1 MVDDPLASSLRDSAK
16 NPSITAPDPLH
27 AVRDYAIVTLNPDGT
42 VVTWNAGAEAMT
54 GYVAPDMIGR
64 SFACLYTEAD
74 RQAGKPQ
81 ALLQEAAATGRVA
94 DEGWRVRRDGSCI
107 WVFAVTTALHDAS
120 GMLVGYAKI
129 SRDVTARQQAER
141 ALQQTLLQLEETNRQ
156 LEDRDHQRACSLS
169 MMSHELL
176 SPLTSTKGYLENLLD
191 GVAGALPEKAVQYL
205 RRIHTNNDRVIR
217 LTSMLLDLARL
228 DAGSLTM
235 EPEAVHLREVVTD
248 LMQDLERA
256 AAKKAIL
263 LRADHV
269 TDVPVRADRRQ
280 LEQILHN
287 LIHNAIKYTPERGR
301 VEVRSDPTDAGQVTI
316 SVEDTGCGIPPD
328 HHDKVFWRFH
338 RAPSPVREGS
348 GLGLAITKQLVEL
361 HGGNIWLESEPGRGS
376 RFFVSLPRAS
386 SGT

>member
-1 MVDDPLASSLRDSAK
+1 MVNDPLESPLQDSATT
-16 NPSITAPDPLH
+16 PPITLPDPLH
-27 AVRDYAIVTLNPDGT
+27 AVRDYAIVTLSPDGT

-54 GYVAPDMIGR
+54 GYSAQDMIGR
-64 SFACLYTEAD
+64 SFDCLYTEAD

-94 DEGWRVRRDGSCI
+94 DEGWRVRRDGSRI
-107 WVFAVTTALHDAS
+107 WVFAVTTALYDAS
-120 GMLVGYAKI
+120 RTVVGYAKI

-141 ALQQTLLQLEETNRQ
+141 VLQQTLLQLEEANRQ
-156 LEDRDHQRACSLS
+156 LEDRDQRRACSLS

-176 SPLTSTKGYLENLLD
+176 SPLTSTKGLLENLLD
-191 GVAGALPEKAVQYL
+191 GVAGALSEKAVQYL
-205 RRIHTNNDRVIR
+205 RRIHSNTDRVIR

-228 DAGSLTM
+228 DAGHVTM
-235 EPEAVHLREVVTD
+235 EPEAVRLREVVTD

-256 AAKKAIL
+256 AGKKAIL

-287 LIHNAIKYTPERGR
+287 LIHNAIKYTPEHGR
-301 VEVRSDPTDAGQVTI
+301 VEVRSEPTDAGQVTI

-376 RFFVSLPRAS
+376 RFFVSLPRA
-386 SGT
+386 